1 MVGQRDNSAVSV
13 KSVRRGPWEEVRD
26 PSVGSVYYYNHDT
39 GVSQWDTPEEYSSL
53 HRAKVQ
59 GTVVEAVVAFAG
71 M

>member
-1 MVGQRDNSAVSV
+1 M
-13 KSVRRGPWEEVRD
+13 
-26 PSVGSVYYYNHDT
+26 GSVYYYNHDT

-71 M
+71 MWALSHSLA

>member
-1 MVGQRDNSAVSV
+1 M

-53 HRAKVQ
+53 HRVKVQ
-59 GTVVEAVVAFAG
+59 GTVVEAAAAFAG
-71 M
+71 ERLSSVADT